1 LRAHRAPAWL
11 LLQEPVMCD
20 YYGTNWQVSTLF
32 VVVFLGLV
40 AAGVAC
46 LVRRLGGPGRG
57 Q

>member
-1 LRAHRAPAWL
+1 L
-11 LLQEPVMCD
+11 LLLEPVMCD
-20 YYGTNWQVSTLF
+20 YYGSNWQVSTLF

-46 LVRRLGGPGRG
+46 LVRWLGGPGRE